1 MSDFLTYLISGIA
14 IGSSFALIG
23 SGFVIAYRVT
33 QVVNLAQ
40 GSLALVGGLVSYSL
54 LQGVLPHGLAEL
66 VGVTASAV
74 VGLGIGAIA
83 IGRSGTD
90 PLISLI
96 ITLGLSIFLSAVII
110 LFWGQDPVSP
120 PGLSG
125 HVTLFGAGVERQR
138 LLIIVVTLVTFA
150 ALTAFLS
157 RTYLGKGLTACAS
170 NPRAA
175 RLVGINV
182 RGMGLIAFAVA
193 GALGGLAG
201 VLIAPTNAI
210 SFSSDLPLALSGFAA
225 AIFGRLS
232 SPLRTLAGGL
242 LLGIVSQLVAG
253 YVQGSFQTEVALAM
267 MLMVMVLRSQDFVV
281 EEAK

>member
-1 MSDFLTYLISGIA
+1 VSDFLTYLISGIA

-66 VGVTASAV
+66 VAVAASAV
-74 VGLGIGAIA
+74 VGLGVGMVA

-110 LFWGQDPVSP
+110 LLWGQDPVSP

-125 HVTLFGAGVERQR
+125 HVSLFGASVERQR
-138 LLIIVVTLVTFA
+138 LLIVVVTLLTFA
-150 ALTAFLS
+150 ALTFFLT

-182 RGMGLIAFAVA
+182 RRMGLIAFAVA

-201 VLIAPTNAI
+201 VLVAPTNAI

-242 LLGIVSQLVAG
+242 VLGIVSQLVAG

-267 MLMVMVLRSQDFVV
+267 MLAIMVLRSQDFIV

>member
-1 MSDFLTYLISGIA
+1 VNDLLTYLVSGVA
-14 IGSSFALIG
+14 LGSSFALIG

-40 GSLALVGGLVSYSL
+40 GSLAVFGALISYSL

-66 VGVTASAV
+66 VAVAGSAV
-74 VGLGIGAIA
+74 VGLIVGVAVVI
-83 IGRSGTD
+83 
-90 PLISLI
+90 LI
-96 ITLGLSIFLSAVII
+96 
-110 LFWGQDPVSP
+110 WGQDPVSP

-125 HVTLFGAGVERQR
+125 RVDLAGASIERQR
-138 LLIIVVTLVTFA
+138 LLIVVATLITFA
-150 ALTAFLS
+150 ALAFFLT

-175 RLVGINV
+175 RLVGIDV
-182 RGMGLIAFAVA
+182 RRMGLIAFALA

-210 SFSSDLPLALSGFAA
+210 SFSSDLPLALNGFAA
-225 AIFGRLS
+225 AIFGRLN

-253 YVQGSFQTEVALAM
+253 YLSGSYQTEVALAM
-267 MLMVMVLRSQDFVV
+267 MLLIMVLRSKDFVA

>member
-1 MSDFLTYLISGIA
+1 MISFLTYLISGIA
-14 IGSSFALIG
+14 LGSSFALIG

-40 GSLALVGGLVSYSL
+40 GSLAVFGGLISYSL
-54 LQGVLPHGLAEL
+54 LQNALPHGISEL
-66 VGVTASAV
+66 VAVAGSAV
-74 VGLGIGAIA
+74 IGLGIGVVA
-83 IGRSGTD
+83 IGRRGTD
-90 PLISLI
+90 PLLSLI
-96 ITLGLSIFLSAVII
+96 ITLGLSIFSSAVII

-125 HVTLFGAGVERQR
+125 HLNLFGVSVESQR
-138 LLIIVVTLVTFA
+138 VLIVVATLVTFA
-150 ALTAFLS
+150 VLTFFLT

-182 RGMGLIAFAVA
+182 RRMGLIAFAVA

-201 VLIAPTNAI
+201 VLVAPTNAI

-267 MLMVMVLRSQDFVV
+267 MLMIMVLRSQDFVS

>member
-1 MSDFLTYLISGIA
+1 MNDLLTYLISGIA
-14 IGSSFALIG
+14 LGSSFALIG

-40 GSLALVGGLVSYSL
+40 GSLAVFGGLISYSL
-54 LQGVLPHGLAEL
+54 LQGVLPHGIAEL
-66 VGVTASAV
+66 VAVLGSAV
-74 VGLGIGAIA
+74 VGLVVGVVA
-83 IGRSGTD
+83 IGRRGTD
-90 PLISLI
+90 PLLSLI
-96 ITLGLSIFLSAVII
+96 ITLGLSIFSSAVII
-110 LFWGQDPVSP
+110 LIWGQDPVSP
-120 PGLSG
+120 PGLTGRVSIA
-125 HVTLFGAGVERQR
+125 GAEVERQR
-138 LLIIVVTLVTFA
+138 LLIVVATMVTFA
-150 ALTAFLS
+150 ALTFFLT

-175 RLVGINV
+175 RLVGIDV
-182 RGMGLIAFAVA
+182 RRMGLIAFGLA

-201 VLIAPTNAI
+201 VLVAPTSAI
-210 SFSSDLPLALSGFAA
+210 SFSSDLPLALNGFAA

-253 YVQGSFQTEVALAM
+253 YLRGSFQTEVALAM
-267 MLMVMVLRSQDFVV
+267 MLLVMVLRSQDFVA

>member
-1 MSDFLTYLISGIA
+1 VNDLLTYLVSGVA
-14 IGSSFALIG
+14 LGSSFALIG

-40 GSLALVGGLVSYSL
+40 GSLAVFGALISYSL

-66 VGVTASAV
+66 VAVAGSAV
-74 VGLGIGAIA
+74 VGLIVGVVA
-83 IGRSGTD
+83 IGRRGTD
-90 PLISLI
+90 PLLSLI
-96 ITLGLSIFLSAVII
+96 ITLGLSILASAVVI
-110 LFWGQDPVSP
+110 LIWGQDPVSP

-125 HVTLFGAGVERQR
+125 RVDLAGASIERQR
-138 LLIIVVTLVTFA
+138 LLIVVATLITFA
-150 ALTAFLS
+150 ALAFFLT

-175 RLVGINV
+175 RLVGIDV
-182 RGMGLIAFAVA
+182 RRMGLIAFALA

-210 SFSSDLPLALSGFAA
+210 SFSSDLPLALNGFAA
-225 AIFGRLS
+225 AIFGRLN

-253 YVQGSFQTEVALAM
+253 YLSGSYQTEVALAM
-267 MLMVMVLRSQDFVV
+267 MLLIMVLRSKDFVA

>member
-14 IGSSFALIG
+14 LGSTFALIG
-23 SGFVIAYRVT
+23 SGFVIAFRVT

-40 GSLALVGGLVSYSL
+40 GSLAVFGSLISYSL
-54 LQGVLPHGLAEL
+54 LDGVLPHGLAEA
-66 VGVTASAV
+66 VAVAGSAV
-74 VGLGIGAIA
+74 IGLVIGVVA

-96 ITLGLSIFLSAVII
+96 ITLGLSIFASAVII

-120 PGLSG
+120 PGLTG
-125 HVTLFGAGVERQR
+125 QVDILGAQIQQQR
-138 LLIIVVTLVTFA
+138 LLIVVATLITFA
-150 ALTAFLS
+150 ALTFFLT

-175 RLVGINV
+175 RLVGIDV
-182 RGMGLIAFAVA
+182 RRMGLIAFAVA

-201 VLIAPTNAI
+201 VLVAPTNAI
-210 SFSSDLPLALSGFAA
+210 SFSSDLPMALSGFAA

-253 YVQGSFQTEVALAM
+253 YVRGSFQTEVALAM
-267 MLMVMVLRSQDFVV
+267 MLVIMVLRSQDFVS

>member
-1 MSDFLTYLISGIA
+1 MSDFLTYLVSGIA
-14 IGSSFALIG
+14 LGSSFALVG
-23 SGFVIAYRVT
+23 SGFVIAFRVT

-40 GSLALVGGLVSYSL
+40 GSVAVFGGLMSYSL
-54 LQGVLPHGLAEL
+54 LDGVLPHGVAEL
-66 VGVTASAV
+66 VAVAASAV
-74 VGLGIGAIA
+74 IGLIIGVVA
-83 IGRSGTD
+83 IGRAGTD

-96 ITLGLSIFLSAVII
+96 VTLGLSIFASAVII

-120 PGLSG
+120 PGLTGQLSLIG
-125 HVTLFGAGVERQR
+125 VSVERQR
-138 LLIIVVTLVTFA
+138 LLIVVVTLITFA
-150 ALTAFLS
+150 ALTLFLT

-175 RLVGINV
+175 QLVGINV
-182 RGMGLIAFAVA
+182 RRMGLIAFSVA

-201 VLIAPTNAI
+201 VLIAPTNAV

-225 AIFGRLS
+225 AIFGGLS

-242 LLGIVSQLVAG
+242 LLGIVTQLAAG
-253 YVQGSFQTEVALAM
+253 YVRGSFQTEIALAM
-267 MLMVMVLRSQDFVV
+267 MLVIMVLRSQDFVS

>member
-1 MSDFLTYLISGIA
+1 M
-14 IGSSFALIG
+14 
-23 SGFVIAYRVT
+23 
-33 QVVNLAQ
+33 
-40 GSLALVGGLVSYSL
+40 
-54 LQGVLPHGLAEL
+54 
-66 VGVTASAV
+66 
-74 VGLGIGAIA
+74 
-83 IGRSGTD
+83 
-90 PLISLI
+90 
-96 ITLGLSIFLSAVII
+96 II

-125 HVTLFGAGVERQR
+125 QLTLFGVSMESQR
-138 LLIIVVTLVTFA
+138 LLIVVVTMVTFA
-150 ALTAFLS
+150 ALTLFLG

-182 RGMGLIAFAVA
+182 RRMGLTAFAVA

-201 VLIAPTNAI
+201 VLIAPTSAI

-242 LLGIVSQLVAG
+242 LLGVVSQLVAG

-267 MLMVMVLRSQDFVV
+267 MLAIMVLRSQDFVA

>member
-1 MSDFLTYLISGIA
+1 MNDFLTYLISGIA

-40 GSLALVGGLVSYSL
+40 GSLAVFGGLISYSL

-66 VGVTASAV
+66 VAVAGSAV
-74 VGLGIGAIA
+74 IGLGVGLVA
-83 IGRSGTD
+83 IGRTGTD

-96 ITLGLSIFLSAVII
+96 ITLGVSIFCSAVII
-110 LFWGQDPVSP
+110 LVWGQDPVSP

-125 HVTLFGAGVERQR
+125 RVDLFGASVERQR
-138 LLIIVVTLVTFA
+138 LLIVVATLITFA
-150 ALTAFLS
+150 ALTLFLT

-182 RGMGLIAFAVA
+182 RRMGLIAFAVA

-201 VLIAPTNAI
+201 VLVAPTNAI

-225 AIFGRLS
+225 AIFGGLK

-267 MLMVMVLRSQDFVV
+267 MLVIMVLRSQDFVA
-281 EEAK
+281 EEAR

>member
-1 MSDFLTYLISGIA
+1 MIDFFTYLISGIA
-14 IGSSFALIG
+14 LGSSFALIG

-40 GSLALVGGLVSYSL
+40 GSLAVFGGLISYSL
-54 LQGVLPHGLAEL
+54 LQGVLPHGVSETVAVLGSAGIGLL
-66 VGVTASAV
+66 VGVV
-74 VGLGIGAIA
+74 A
-83 IGRSGTD
+83 IGRRGTD
-90 PLISLI
+90 PLLSLI
-96 ITLGLSIFLSAVII
+96 ITLGLSIFASAVII

-125 HVTLFGAGVERQR
+125 KADLFGVTVENQR
-138 LLIIVVTLVTFA
+138 LLIVAATLVTFA
-150 ALTAFLS
+150 ALTFFLS

-182 RGMGLIAFAVA
+182 RRMGLIAFAVA

-201 VLIAPTNAI
+201 VLVAPTNAI

-242 LLGIVSQLVAG
+242 LLGVASQLVAG
-253 YVQGSFQTEVALAM
+253 YVRGSFQTEVALAM
-267 MLMVMVLRSQDFVV
+267 MLVIMVLRSQDFIS

>member
-1 MSDFLTYLISGIA
+1 VSDFLTYLISGIA
-14 IGSSFALIG
+14 LGSSFALVG
-23 SGFVIAYRVT
+23 SGFVIAFRVT

-40 GSLALVGGLVSYSL
+40 GSVAVFGGLMSYSL
-54 LQGVLPHGLAEL
+54 LDGVLPHGAAEL
-66 VGVTASAV
+66 VAVAASSVIGLIIGVV
-74 VGLGIGAIA
+74 A
-83 IGRSGTD
+83 IGRAGTD

-96 ITLGLSIFLSAVII
+96 VTLGLSIFSSAVII

-120 PGLSG
+120 PGLTGQLS
-125 HVTLFGAGVERQR
+125 LFGVSVERQR
-138 LLIIVVTLVTFA
+138 LLIVVVTLITFA
-150 ALTAFLS
+150 ALTLFLT

-175 RLVGINV
+175 QLVGINV
-182 RGMGLIAFAVA
+182 RRMGLVAFSVA

-201 VLIAPTNAI
+201 VLIAPTNAL

-225 AIFGRLS
+225 AIFGGLS

-242 LLGIVSQLVAG
+242 LLGIVTQLAAG
-253 YVQGSFQTEVALAM
+253 YVQGSFQTEIALAM
-267 MLMVMVLRSQDFVV
+267 MLVIMVLRSQDFVS

>member
-1 MSDFLTYLISGIA
+1 VIDFLTYLASGIA
-14 IGSSFALIG
+14 LGSSFALIG

-40 GSLALVGGLVSYSL
+40 GSLAVFGGLISYSL

-66 VGVTASAV
+66 GAVLGSAV
-74 VGLGIGAIA
+74 IGLLIGVVA
-83 IGRSGTD
+83 IGRKGTD
-90 PLISLI
+90 PLLSLI
-96 ITLGLSIFLSAVII
+96 ITLGLSIFSSAVII

-125 HVTLFGAGVERQR
+125 QLTVVGVSVEKQRVLIVVATALTFTALTLF
-138 LLIIVVTLVTFA
+138 
-150 ALTAFLS
+150 LT

-182 RGMGLIAFAVA
+182 RRMGLIAFAVA

-201 VLIAPTNAI
+201 VLVAPTNAV

-242 LLGIVSQLVAG
+242 LLGVVSQLVAG
-253 YVQGSFQTEVALAM
+253 YVRGSFQTEVALAM
-267 MLMVMVLRSQDFVV
+267 MLAVMVLRSQDFVS

>member
-1 MSDFLTYLISGIA
+1 MIDFFTYLVSGIA
-14 IGSSFALIG
+14 LGSSFALIG

-40 GSLALVGGLVSYSL
+40 GSLAVFGGLISYSL
-54 LQGVLPHGLAEL
+54 LQGVLPHGVAEL
-66 VGVTASAV
+66 VAVLGSA
-74 VGLGIGAIA
+74 GIGLLIGVVA
-83 IGRSGTD
+83 IGRKGTD
-90 PLISLI
+90 PLLSLI
-96 ITLGLSIFLSAVII
+96 ITLGLSIFSSAVII

-125 HVTLFGAGVERQR
+125 QLTVFGVSVEKQR
-138 LLIIVVTLVTFA
+138 VLIVVATAITFA
-150 ALTAFLS
+150 ALTFFLT

-182 RGMGLIAFAVA
+182 RRMGLIAFAVA
-193 GALGGLAG
+193 GSLGGLAG
-201 VLIAPTNAI
+201 VLVAPTNAV

-225 AIFGRLS
+225 AIFGRLN

-242 LLGIVSQLVAG
+242 LLGVVSQLVAG
-253 YVQGSFQTEVALAM
+253 YVRGSFQTEVALAM
-267 MLMVMVLRSQDFVV
+267 MLVIMVLRSQDFVS

>member
-1 MSDFLTYLISGIA
+1 VSDFLTYLISGISL
-14 IGSSFALIG
+14 GSSFALVG
-23 SGFVIAYRVT
+23 SGFVIAFRVT

-40 GSLALVGGLVSYSL
+40 GSVAVFGGLMSYSL
-54 LQGVLPHGLAEL
+54 LDGVLPHGVAEL
-66 VGVTASAV
+66 VAVAASAV
-74 VGLGIGAIA
+74 IGLIIGVVA
-83 IGRSGTD
+83 IGRAGID

-96 ITLGLSIFLSAVII
+96 VTLGLSIFASAVII

-120 PGLSG
+120 PGLTGQLS
-125 HVTLFGAGVERQR
+125 LFGVSVERQR
-138 LLIIVVTLVTFA
+138 LLIVVVTLITFA
-150 ALTAFLS
+150 ALTLFLT

-175 RLVGINV
+175 QLVGINV
-182 RGMGLIAFAVA
+182 RRMGLIAFSVA

-201 VLIAPTNAI
+201 VLIAPTNAL

-225 AIFGRLS
+225 AIFGGLS

-242 LLGIVSQLVAG
+242 LLGIVTQLAAG
-253 YVQGSFQTEVALAM
+253 YVRGSFQTEIALAM
-267 MLMVMVLRSQDFVV
+267 MLVIMVLRSQDFVS